1 MLFLWYRKCVRLLI
15 YIQSTKSNADIQIIR
30 GEAINAQTLEKESTN
45 IYLQVHRIQKLTTA
59 PESTQDRGT
68 EKVYLFGDKGKRT
81 NRAKISTKNHIQH
94 MA

>member
-1 MLFLWYRKCVRLLI
+1 MAMPMPLKPN
-15 YIQSTKSNADIQIIR
+15 TD
-30 GEAINAQTLEKESTN
+30 EKESTN

-59 PESTQDRGT
+59 PDQDRGIK
-68 EKVYLFGDKGKRT
+68 KVYLFGDKGKRT